1 MKIKPLNSQKESAMF
16 KKQLALILFVGS
28 YLLISGCAPLL
39 IGAGAGASGVI
50 WYKGELR
57 DVLNASVPHAR
68 LAVIASL
75 KDLNLSI
82 LEEKKD
88 NLVVKIKS
96 QFADGKKIWISLE
109 SLNKSTTKIKIRV
122 GTLGNEYRS
131 RRILELTKKHL

>member
-1 MKIKPLNSQKESAMF
+1 MF
-16 KKQLALILFVGS
+16 KKQLIMISLIGL

-39 IGAGAGASGVI
+39 VAGGAGAGAGGVI

-57 DVLNASVPHAR
+57 DTLNASVPHAR
-68 LAVIASL
+68 LAVITSL

-109 SLNKSTTKIKIRV
+109 SLNKTTAKIKIRV
-122 GTLGNEYRS
+122 GTLGDEYRS